1 MNKNIKLSIILP
13 AYNGEIYISDMIESV
28 LAQTYKYFE
37 LIIVNDGSKDSTL
50 EICEK
55 YAQKDSRITVINQTN
70 KGICGARNT
79 GLEAANGEYIGFLD
93 QDDKI
98 KKNMFE
104 QLIYHIEKNNADMVI
119 SGKCYIVVKQN
130 GSEFKET
137 IVYKDELIDDKNN
150 IKKLMFNRSNSRE
163 LVTIWNCLY
172 RSKII
177 KENSIQFD
185 STFKFGGEDNI
196 FNVEYASYC
205 KSIYITSDVFYQ
217 YFQRSGFSTST
228 KFNNNYLNT
237 FLYFLK
243 KIYDFSVKDTRDE
256 SLLEEYYNMFFM
268 SIITAYYY
276 YLSHQDMS
284 KNDKLDLLKFMC
296 NLDEVKIFFSR
307 YRLLPVSR
315 GRAYNLYLK
324 FIYILMKSNKY
335 NLLSNVLDA
344 CYKVKEDGKIK

>member
-1 MNKNIKLSIILP
+1 MNENIRLSIILP

-28 LAQTYKYFE
+28 LAQTYRYFE
-37 LIIVNDGSKDSTL
+37 LIIVNDGSKDRTL

-55 YAQKDSRITVINQTN
+55 YAQKDNRITIINQEN
-70 KGICGARNT
+70 KGICGARNA
-79 GLEAANGEYIGFLD
+79 GLEVASGEYIGFLD

-98 KKNMFE
+98 KENMFE
-104 QLIYHIEKNNADMVI
+104 QLIYHIEKSKSDMVI
-119 SGKCYIVVKQN
+119 SGKYYTVVKQN
-130 GSEFKET
+130 GLELKET
-137 IVYKDELIDDKNN
+137 IVYKNEFIDDKNN
-150 IKKLMFNRSNSRE
+150 IRRLMLNRSNSRE

-177 KENSIQFD
+177 KENNIQFD

-205 KSIYITSDVFYQ
+205 KSIYITSNVFYQ
-217 YFQRSGFSTST
+217 YFKRSGFSTST
-228 KFNNNYLNT
+228 KFNNDYLNT

-243 KIYDFSVKDTRDE
+243 RIYDFSVKDTQNE
-256 SLLEEYYNMFFM
+256 GLLEEYYNMFFM
-268 SIITAYYY
+268 SIMTAYYY

-284 KNDKLDLLKFMC
+284 KKDKLNLLKFMC
-296 NLDEVKIFFSR
+296 NLGEVKIFLSR

-324 FIYILMKSNKY
+324 FIYILIKSKKY
-335 NLLSNVLDA
+335 NLLSKVLDV